1 MKRIITATKRYIVV
15 FALVLAAVA
24 WVLVMGSRPVSS
36 ERTRMRVVIAEGTP
50 ASRIASALQDKG
62 LIRSSFVFSLTCR
75 VSGVSSKLKPGV
87 YEFSRAMSL
96 SEIIHHLVNGD
107 TLDSWVTIPEGFT
120 VRQIADLLAGR
131 QLVNRDSFVSLSIDQ
146 GSEFAKY
153 AFLDGDSL
161 EGYLFP
167 DTYLV
172 ERGSDLGS
180 IITKML
186 DAFDRKVAHPC
197 RADVERVCRARFHE
211 GDEPFSEEM
220 RQVLTMASLVERE
233 AKIPKD
239 RPLIAAV
246 LWNRL
251 KKNMR
256 LEIDASVTYRPG
268 ESKHNKGR
276 VFYADLESDSPYNT
290 YKRPGLPPGPI
301 CNPGLASINAV
312 LNPAPVDYL
321 YYVARPDG
329 SHAFS
334 RTFKEHLAAKAKA
347 QLAGKNGKL

>member
-131 QLVNRDSFVSLSIDQ
+131 QLVNSDSFVSLSIDQ

-153 AFLDGDSL
+153 PFLDGDSL

-197 RADVERVCRARFHE
+197 RADVERVCRGAVPRGRRAVFRGDAPGVDDGVAGGARGE
-211 GDEPFSEEM
+211 NPERQASDCRGIVEPSEEEHEAGNR
-220 RQVLTMASLVERE
+220 RQRDLPSGRE
-233 AKIPKD
+233 
-239 RPLIAAV
+239 
-246 LWNRL
+246 
-251 KKNMR
+251 
-256 LEIDASVTYRPG
+256 
-268 ESKHNKGR
+268 
-276 VFYADLESDSPYNT
+276 
-290 YKRPGLPPGPI
+290 
-301 CNPGLASINAV
+301 
-312 LNPAPVDYL
+312 
-321 YYVARPDG
+321 
-329 SHAFS
+329 
-334 RTFKEHLAAKAKA
+334 
-347 QLAGKNGKL
+347 